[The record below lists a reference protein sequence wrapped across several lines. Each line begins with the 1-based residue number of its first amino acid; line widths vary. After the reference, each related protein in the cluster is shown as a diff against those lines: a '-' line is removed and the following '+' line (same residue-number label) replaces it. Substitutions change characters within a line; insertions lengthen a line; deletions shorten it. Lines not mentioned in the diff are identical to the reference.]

1 MPPIETGHPR
11 HHGCCLT
18 NILFHQCNG
27 LKLRRYGF
35 LRLSNAF
42 YGCEDKLLAIHMIGR
57 VRLLVPGLYTHM
69 DTVYTC
75 CILLCYAT
83 SNSFAPHLRTC
94 RWCFNVDMWCFR
106 WCFAQ
111 NILGASDETTKH
123 EQMEIACFSSKL
135 CNHFHTEAHRLTY
148 KDLQRSTIFQ
158 TKPTSLDTWTVAERL
173 PKTKARPES
182 TMVVE
187 SQPTA
192 GWNPLKCHV
201 SHVAVGSVGSAG
213 PLLAWPGRGTERAP
227 RGTACPRGASLHSP
241 AGYSCDSECSPQKT
255 VMAK

>member
-1 MPPIETGHPR
+1 
-11 HHGCCLT
+11 
-18 NILFHQCNG
+18 
-27 LKLRRYGF
+27 
-35 LRLSNAF
+35 
-42 YGCEDKLLAIHMIGR
+42 
-57 VRLLVPGLYTHM
+57 M

-135 CNHFHTEAHRLTY
+135 CNHFHTAAHRLTY

-173 PKTKARPES
+173 PKTKARPEN

-192 GWNPLKCHV
+192 G
-201 SHVAVGSVGSAG
+201 
-213 PLLAWPGRGTERAP
+213 
-227 RGTACPRGASLHSP
+227 
-241 AGYSCDSECSPQKT
+241 
-255 VMAK
+255 